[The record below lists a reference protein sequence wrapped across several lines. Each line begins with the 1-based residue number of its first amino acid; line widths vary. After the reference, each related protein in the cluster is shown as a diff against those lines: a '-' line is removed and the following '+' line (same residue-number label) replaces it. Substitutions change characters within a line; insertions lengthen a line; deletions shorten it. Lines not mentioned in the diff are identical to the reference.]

1 MRIIDITR
9 ELLSAE
15 CYPGDPEPK
24 LNRLLKLSQGDGCN
38 LSCVGMCLH
47 NGTHVDAPYHFI
59 EGGATA
65 ESLPLN
71 KLCGGVKVVASAETL
86 TRAAAQEL
94 MMDKP
99 SRLLIKGA
107 IRLTKEAAEVF
118 AELELIGTEGLTV
131 GGEDDTAEVHR
142 ILLSQGVA
150 ILENL
155 ELSEAEP
162 GYYTLFALPLKIAG
176 ADGAPVRAVLVEG

>member
-15 CYPGDPEPK
+15 RYPGDPEPK
-24 LNRLLKLSQGDGCN
+24 LNRLLQMSQGDSCN
-38 LSCVGMCLH
+38 LGCIGMCLH

-71 KLCGGVKVVASAETL
+71 KLCGGVKVVASAATL

-94 MMDKP
+94 IADKP
-99 SRLLIKGA
+99 SRLLIKGEA
-107 IRLTKEAAEVF
+107 MLTAEAAEVF
-118 AELELIGTEGLTV
+118 AALELIGVEELTV
-131 GGEDDTAEVHR
+131 GGEGDTAEVHR
-142 ILLSQGVA
+142 ILLSHGVA

-155 ELSEAEP
+155 ELSEVEP
-162 GYYTLFALPLKIAG
+162 GCYTLFALPLKIAG
-176 ADGAPVRAVLVEG
+176 ADGAPIRAVLVEG